1 VDEPLDRFLGET
13 AALGPKRGPLLVQL
27 PPSLP
32 FEAEV
37 VGAFLASL
45 RHRYDGAVACEPRH
59 ASWFTPEAS
68 KRLEDLEVARVAA
81 DPAVVPQA
89 AEPGG
94 WGGLVY
100 YRLHGSPKVYYSAYP
115 AEYLEAL
122 AVTLREAA
130 NTASTWCIFDNTAQG
145 AATANA
151 LAVSERLDQSRD
163 VPGGCDRRM
172 M

>member
-1 VDEPLDRFLGET
+1 M
-13 AALGPKRGPLLVQL
+13 QL

-32 FEAEV
+32 FVPEV
-37 VGAFLASL
+37 AVAFLAAL
-45 RHRYDGAVACEPRH
+45 RRRYDGAVACEPRH

-68 KRLEDLEVARVAA
+68 KRLVDLEVARVAA
-81 DPAVVPQA
+81 DPTVVPIA

-100 YRLHGSPKVYYSAYP
+100 YRLHGYPKVYYSAYP

-122 AVTLREAA
+122 APTLRKAA
-130 NTASTWCIFDNTAQG
+130 NRTPTWCIFDNTVQG

-151 LAVSERLDQSRD
+151 LDVRERLETHGDGP
-163 VPGGCDRRM
+163 V
-172 M
+172 